1 MKPVRGFFECHVY
14 QCLLKGTNFDC
25 FASERL
31 ICYTI
36 VIYNLLC
43 EERGM
48 HMEYRII
55 IDSCGDLPLQ
65 MKEDP
70 HIVSVPLTLRV
81 GDVEIIDDE
90 TFDQKDFLEKV
101 AACEE
106 CPKSACPSPD
116 CYLQACQGADRVYIV
131 TLSAELSGSYNS
143 ALLAA
148 RMFEDE
154 NPGCR
159 CHVFNSRSA
168 SVGQTLIGLNIQDLE
183 QMGASFDEV
192 VVCTEAYIEQQHTF
206 FVLDNLDTL
215 RKNGRLS
222 RIKAFVASALKIKPV
237 MGSTPEGAIAQL
249 DQTRGANKALKLM
262 CAIAAKDVRPGSV
275 RRAAVAHCNCEE
287 RALMVAEEMKKLLL
301 IPEVIVVPAAGVT
314 SMYANDGGVVL
325 VV

>member
-1 MKPVRGFFECHVY
+1 
-14 QCLLKGTNFDC
+14 
-25 FASERL
+25 
-31 ICYTI
+31 
-36 VIYNLLC
+36 
-43 EERGM
+43 
-48 HMEYRII
+48 MEYRII
-55 IDSCGDLPLQ
+55 IDSCGDLTPD
-65 MKEDP
+65 MKADP

-81 GDVEIIDDE
+81 GDTEIIDDE
-90 TFDQKDFLEKV
+90 SFDQKDFLARV

-116 CYLQACQGADRVYIV
+116 SYLHACGDADRAYIV
-131 TLSAELSGSYNS
+131 TLSSELSGSYNS

-154 NPGCR
+154 HPGNR

-168 SVGQTLIGLNIQDLE
+168 SVGQTLIGLNIRELE
-183 QMGASFDEV
+183 TMGATFDEV
-192 VVCTEAYIEQQHTF
+192 VAGTEAYIEQQHTY

-222 RIKAFVASALKIKPV
+222 RIKAFMASALKIKPV

-262 CAIAAKDVRPGSV
+262 CTIAAKNVRPGSV

-287 RALMVAEEMKKLLL
+287 RGLLVAEEMKRLLL
-301 IPEVIVVPAAGVT
+301 IPEIFVVPAAGVT

>member
-1 MKPVRGFFECHVY
+1 M
-14 QCLLKGTNFDC
+14 D
-25 FASERL
+25 
-31 ICYTI
+31 
-36 VIYNLLC
+36 
-43 EERGM
+43 
-48 HMEYRII
+48 YRII
-55 IDSCGDLPLQ
+55 IDSCGDLTQ
-65 MKEDP
+65 EMKEDP

-81 GDVEIIDDE
+81 GETEIIDDE
-90 TFDQKDFLEKV
+90 TFDQKDFLARV

-116 CYLQACQGADRVYIV
+116 QFLRACSDADRAYIV
-131 TLSAELSGSYNS
+131 TLSSELSGSYNS

-154 NPGCR
+154 HPGHR
-159 CHVFNSRSA
+159 CYVFNSRSA
-168 SVGQTLIGLNIQDLE
+168 SVGQTLIGLQIRDLE
-183 QMGASFDEV
+183 RMEASFDEV
-192 VVCTEAYIEQQHTF
+192 VAGTEAYIEKQHTF

-222 RIKAFVASALKIKPV
+222 RIKAFMASALKIKPV

-262 CAIAAKDVRPGSV
+262 CTIAAKDVRPGSV

-287 RALMVAEEMKKLLL
+287 RGLLVAEEIKRLLL
-301 IPEVIVVPAAGVT
+301 IPDVIVVPAAGVT

>member
-1 MKPVRGFFECHVY
+1 
-14 QCLLKGTNFDC
+14 
-25 FASERL
+25 
-31 ICYTI
+31 
-36 VIYNLLC
+36 
-43 EERGM
+43 
-48 HMEYRII
+48 MEYRII
-55 IDSCGDLPLQ
+55 IDSCGDLTPD
-65 MKEDP
+65 MKADP

-81 GDVEIIDDE
+81 GDTEIIDDE
-90 TFDQKDFLEKV
+90 SFDQKDFLARV

-116 CYLQACQGADRVYIV
+116 SYLHACGDADRAYIV
-131 TLSAELSGSYNS
+131 TLSSELSGSYNS

-154 NPGCR
+154 HPGSK

-168 SVGQTLIGLNIQDLE
+168 SVGQTLIGLNIRELE
-183 QMGASFDEV
+183 TMGATFDEV
-192 VVCTEAYIEQQHTF
+192 VAGTEAYIEQQHTY

-222 RIKAFVASALKIKPV
+222 RIKAFMASALKIKPV

-262 CAIAAKDVRPGSV
+262 CTIAAKNVRPGSV

-287 RALMVAEEMKKLLL
+287 RGLLVAEEMKRLLL
-301 IPEVIVVPAAGVT
+301 IPEILVVPAAGVT
-314 SMYANDGGVVL
+314 SMYANDGGVVM

>member
-1 MKPVRGFFECHVY
+1 
-14 QCLLKGTNFDC
+14 
-25 FASERL
+25 
-31 ICYTI
+31 
-36 VIYNLLC
+36 
-43 EERGM
+43 
-48 HMEYRII
+48 MEYRII
-55 IDSCGDLPLQ
+55 IDSCGDLTPE
-65 MKEDP
+65 MKADP

-90 TFDQKDFLEKV
+90 TFDQLDFLQKV

-116 CYLQACQGADRVYIV
+116 SYLKACAGSDRAYIV
-131 TLSAELSGSYNS
+131 TLSSELSGSYNS

-148 RMFEDE
+148 KMFEEE
-154 NPGCR
+154 NPGCK
-159 CHVFNSRSA
+159 CHVFNSCSA
-168 SVGQTLIGLNIQDLE
+168 SVGQTLIGLNIRDLE
-183 QMGASFDEV
+183 QMHASFEEV
-192 VVCTEAYIEQQHTF
+192 VAGTEAYIEQQHTY

-222 RIKAFVASALKIKPV
+222 RIKAFVASALKIKPI

-262 CAIAAKDVRPGSV
+262 TAIAAKNVRPGSV

-287 RALMVAEEMKKLLL
+287 RAVMVAEELKKLLL
-301 IPEVIVVPAAGVT
+301 IPEIIIVPAAGVT

>member
-1 MKPVRGFFECHVY
+1 M
-14 QCLLKGTNFDC
+14 D
-25 FASERL
+25 
-31 ICYTI
+31 
-36 VIYNLLC
+36 
-43 EERGM
+43 
-48 HMEYRII
+48 YRII
-55 IDSCGDLPLQ
+55 IDSCGDLTQ
-65 MKEDP
+65 EMKEDP

-81 GDVEIIDDE
+81 GEAEIIDDE
-90 TFDQKDFLEKV
+90 TFDQKDFLARV

-116 CYLQACQGADRVYIV
+116 HFLRACGDADRAYIV
-131 TLSAELSGSYNS
+131 TLSSELSGSYNS

-154 NPGCR
+154 HPGHR
-159 CHVFNSRSA
+159 CYVFNSCSA
-168 SVGQTLIGLNIQDLE
+168 SVGQTLIGLQIRDLE
-183 QMGASFDEV
+183 RMGASFDEV
-192 VVCTEAYIEQQHTF
+192 VAGTEAYIEKQHTF

-222 RIKAFVASALKIKPV
+222 RIKAFMASALKIKPV

-262 CAIAAKDVRPGSV
+262 CMIAAKDVRPGSV
-275 RRAAVAHCNCEE
+275 CRAAVAHCNCEE
-287 RALMVAEEMKKLLL
+287 RGLLVAEEIKRLLL
-301 IPEVIVVPAAGVT
+301 IPDVIVVPAAGVT

>member
-1 MKPVRGFFECHVY
+1 
-14 QCLLKGTNFDC
+14 
-25 FASERL
+25 
-31 ICYTI
+31 
-36 VIYNLLC
+36 
-43 EERGM
+43 
-48 HMEYRII
+48 MEYRII
-55 IDSCGDLPLQ
+55 IDSCGDLTPE
-65 MKEDP
+65 MKADP

-90 TFDQKDFLEKV
+90 TFDQLDFLQKV

-116 CYLQACQGADRVYIV
+116 SYLKACAGADRAYIV

-148 RMFEDE
+148 KMFEEE
-154 NPGCR
+154 NPGCK

-168 SVGQTLIGLNIQDLE
+168 SVGQTLIGLNIRDLE
-183 QMGASFDEV
+183 QMHASFEEV
-192 VVCTEAYIEQQHTF
+192 VTGTEAYIEQQHTY

-222 RIKAFVASALKIKPV
+222 RIKAFVASALKIKPI

-262 CAIAAKDVRPGSV
+262 TAIAAKNVRPGSV

-287 RALMVAEEMKKLLL
+287 RAVMVAEELKKLLM
-301 IPEVIVVPAAGVT
+301 IPEIIIVPAAGVT

>member
-1 MKPVRGFFECHVY
+1 
-14 QCLLKGTNFDC
+14 
-25 FASERL
+25 
-31 ICYTI
+31 
-36 VIYNLLC
+36 
-43 EERGM
+43 
-48 HMEYRII
+48 MEYRII
-55 IDSCGDLPLQ
+55 IDSCGDLTPD
-65 MKEDP
+65 MKADP
-70 HIVSVPLTLRV
+70 HIASVPLTLRV
-81 GDVEIIDDE
+81 GTTEIIDDE
-90 TFDQKDFLEKV
+90 SFDQKDFLARV

-116 CYLQACQGADRVYIV
+116 SYLHACGDADRAYIV
-131 TLSAELSGSYNS
+131 TLSSELSGSYNS

-154 NPGCR
+154 HPGSR

-168 SVGQTLIGLNIQDLE
+168 SVGQTLIGLNIRELE
-183 QMGASFDEV
+183 TMGATFDEV
-192 VVCTEAYIEQQHTF
+192 VAGTEAYIEQQHTY

-222 RIKAFVASALKIKPV
+222 RIKAFMASALKIKPV

-262 CAIAAKDVRPGSV
+262 CTIAAKNVRPGSV

-287 RALMVAEEMKKLLL
+287 RGLLVAEEMKRLLL
-301 IPEVIVVPAAGVT
+301 IPEILVVPAAGVT

>member
-1 MKPVRGFFECHVY
+1 
-14 QCLLKGTNFDC
+14 
-25 FASERL
+25 
-31 ICYTI
+31 
-36 VIYNLLC
+36 
-43 EERGM
+43 
-48 HMEYRII
+48 MEYRII
-55 IDSCGDLPLQ
+55 IDSCGDLTPE
-65 MKEDP
+65 MKADE

-81 GDVEIIDDE
+81 GDAEIIDDE
-90 TFDQKDFLEKV
+90 TFDQKDFLAKV

-116 CYLQACQGADRVYIV
+116 SYLRACQDADRVYIV
-131 TLSAELSGSYNS
+131 TLSSELSGSYNS

-154 NPGCR
+154 HPGGK

-168 SVGQTLIGLNIQDLE
+168 SVGQTLIGLHIRDLE
-183 QMGASFDEV
+183 KMGASFEEV
-192 VVCTEAYIEQQHTF
+192 IAGTEAYIEQQHTY

-222 RIKAFVASALKIKPV
+222 RIKAFMASALKIKPV

-262 CAIAAKDVRPGSV
+262 CTIAAKDVRPGSV

-287 RALMVAEEMKKLLL
+287 RGVLVAEEIKRLLL

>member
-1 MKPVRGFFECHVY
+1 M
-14 QCLLKGTNFDC
+14 D
-25 FASERL
+25 
-31 ICYTI
+31 
-36 VIYNLLC
+36 
-43 EERGM
+43 
-48 HMEYRII
+48 YRII
-55 IDSCGDLPLQ
+55 IDSCGDLTQ
-65 MKEDP
+65 EMKEDP

-81 GDVEIIDDE
+81 GEVEIIDDE
-90 TFDQKDFLEKV
+90 TFDQKDFLARV

-116 CYLQACQGADRVYIV
+116 HFLRACGDADRVYIV
-131 TLSAELSGSYNS
+131 TLSSELSGSYNS

-154 NPGCR
+154 HPGHR
-159 CHVFNSRSA
+159 CYVFNSRSA
-168 SVGQTLIGLNIQDLE
+168 SVGQTLIGLQIRDLE
-183 QMGASFDEV
+183 RMEASFDEV
-192 VVCTEAYIEQQHTF
+192 VAGTEAYIEKQHTF

-222 RIKAFVASALKIKPV
+222 RIKAFMASALKIKPV

-262 CAIAAKDVRPGSV
+262 CTIAAKDVRPGSV

-287 RALMVAEEMKKLLL
+287 RGLLVAEEVKRLLL

>member
-1 MKPVRGFFECHVY
+1 
-14 QCLLKGTNFDC
+14 
-25 FASERL
+25 
-31 ICYTI
+31 
-36 VIYNLLC
+36 
-43 EERGM
+43 
-48 HMEYRII
+48 MEYRII
-55 IDSCGDLPLQ
+55 IDSCGDLTPD
-65 MKEDP
+65 MKADP
-70 HIVSVPLTLRV
+70 HIASVPLTLRV
-81 GDVEIIDDE
+81 GATEIIDDE
-90 TFDQKDFLEKV
+90 SFDQKDFLARV

-116 CYLQACQGADRVYIV
+116 SYLHACGDADRAYIV
-131 TLSAELSGSYNS
+131 TLSSELSGSYNS

-154 NPGCR
+154 HPGSR

-168 SVGQTLIGLNIQDLE
+168 SVGQTLIGLNIRELE
-183 QMGASFDEV
+183 TMGATFDEV
-192 VVCTEAYIEQQHTF
+192 VAGTEAYIEQQHTY

-222 RIKAFVASALKIKPV
+222 RIKAFMASALKIKPV

-262 CAIAAKDVRPGSV
+262 CTIAAKNVRPGSV

-287 RALMVAEEMKKLLL
+287 RGLLVAEEMKRLLL
-301 IPEVIVVPAAGVT
+301 IPEILVVPAAGVT

>member
-1 MKPVRGFFECHVY
+1 
-14 QCLLKGTNFDC
+14 
-25 FASERL
+25 
-31 ICYTI
+31 
-36 VIYNLLC
+36 
-43 EERGM
+43 
-48 HMEYRII
+48 MEYRII
-55 IDSCGDLPLQ
+55 IDSCGDLTPD
-65 MKEDP
+65 MKADP

-81 GDVEIIDDE
+81 GDTEIIDDE
-90 TFDQKDFLEKV
+90 SFDQKDFLTRV

-116 CYLQACQGADRVYIV
+116 SYLHACGDADRAYIV
-131 TLSAELSGSYNS
+131 TLSSELSGSYNS

-154 NPGCR
+154 HPGSR

-168 SVGQTLIGLNIQDLE
+168 SVGQTLIGLNIRELE
-183 QMGASFDEV
+183 TMGATFDEV
-192 VVCTEAYIEQQHTF
+192 VAGTEAYIEQQHTY

-222 RIKAFVASALKIKPV
+222 RIKAFMASALKIKPV

-262 CAIAAKDVRPGSV
+262 CTIAAKNVRPGSV

-287 RALMVAEEMKKLLL
+287 RGLLVAEEMKRLLL
-301 IPEVIVVPAAGVT
+301 IPEILVVPAAGVT

>member
-1 MKPVRGFFECHVY
+1 
-14 QCLLKGTNFDC
+14 
-25 FASERL
+25 
-31 ICYTI
+31 
-36 VIYNLLC
+36 
-43 EERGM
+43 
-48 HMEYRII
+48 MEYRII
-55 IDSCGDLPLQ
+55 IDSCGDLTPD
-65 MKEDP
+65 MKADP

-81 GDVEIIDDE
+81 GDTEIIDDE
-90 TFDQKDFLEKV
+90 SFDQKDFLARV

-116 CYLQACQGADRVYIV
+116 SYLHACGDADRAYIV
-131 TLSAELSGSYNS
+131 TLSSELSGSYNS

-154 NPGCR
+154 HPGSR

-168 SVGQTLIGLNIQDLE
+168 SVGQTLIGLNIRELE
-183 QMGASFDEV
+183 TMGATFDEV
-192 VVCTEAYIEQQHTF
+192 VAGTEAYIEQQHTY

-222 RIKAFVASALKIKPV
+222 RIKAFMASALKIKPV

-262 CAIAAKDVRPGSV
+262 CTIAAKNVRPGSV

-287 RALMVAEEMKKLLL
+287 RGLLVAEEMKRLLL
-301 IPEVIVVPAAGVT
+301 IPEILVVPAAGVT

>member
-1 MKPVRGFFECHVY
+1 M
-14 QCLLKGTNFDC
+14 D
-25 FASERL
+25 
-31 ICYTI
+31 
-36 VIYNLLC
+36 
-43 EERGM
+43 
-48 HMEYRII
+48 YRII
-55 IDSCGDLPLQ
+55 IDSCGDLTPD
-65 MKEDP
+65 MKADP

-81 GDVEIIDDE
+81 GDTEIIDDE
-90 TFDQKDFLEKV
+90 SFDQKDFLARV

-116 CYLQACQGADRVYIV
+116 SYLHACGDADRAYIV
-131 TLSAELSGSYNS
+131 TLSSELSGSYNS

-154 NPGCR
+154 HPGSR

-168 SVGQTLIGLNIQDLE
+168 SVGQTLIGLNIRELE
-183 QMGASFDEV
+183 TMGATFDEV
-192 VVCTEAYIEQQHTF
+192 VAGTEAYIEQQHTY

-222 RIKAFVASALKIKPV
+222 RIKAFMASALKIKPV
-237 MGSTPEGAIAQL
+237 MGSTSEGAIAQL

-262 CAIAAKDVRPGSV
+262 CTIAAKNVRPGSV

-287 RALMVAEEMKKLLL
+287 RGLLVAEEMKRLLL
-301 IPEVIVVPAAGVT
+301 IPEILVVPAAGVT

>member
-1 MKPVRGFFECHVY
+1 
-14 QCLLKGTNFDC
+14 
-25 FASERL
+25 
-31 ICYTI
+31 
-36 VIYNLLC
+36 
-43 EERGM
+43 
-48 HMEYRII
+48 MEYRII
-55 IDSCGDLPLQ
+55 IDSCGDLTPD
-65 MKEDP
+65 MKADP
-70 HIVSVPLTLRV
+70 HIVSVPLTLCV
-81 GDVEIIDDE
+81 GATEIIDDE
-90 TFDQKDFLEKV
+90 SFDQKDFLARV

-116 CYLQACQGADRVYIV
+116 SYLHACGDADRAYIV
-131 TLSAELSGSYNS
+131 TLSSELSGSYNS

-154 NPGCR
+154 HPGSR

-168 SVGQTLIGLNIQDLE
+168 SVGQTLIGLNIRELE
-183 QMGASFDEV
+183 TMGATFDEV
-192 VVCTEAYIEQQHTF
+192 VAGTEAYIEQQHTY

-222 RIKAFVASALKIKPV
+222 RIKAFMASALKIKPV

-262 CAIAAKDVRPGSV
+262 CTIAAKNVRPGSV

-287 RALMVAEEMKKLLL
+287 RGLLVAEEMKRLLL
-301 IPEVIVVPAAGVT
+301 IPEILVVPAAGVT

>member
-1 MKPVRGFFECHVY
+1 M
-14 QCLLKGTNFDC
+14 D
-25 FASERL
+25 
-31 ICYTI
+31 
-36 VIYNLLC
+36 
-43 EERGM
+43 
-48 HMEYRII
+48 YRII
-55 IDSCGDLPLQ
+55 IDSCGDLTPD
-65 MKEDP
+65 MKADP

-81 GDVEIIDDE
+81 GDTEIIDDE
-90 TFDQKDFLEKV
+90 SFDQKDFLARV

-116 CYLQACQGADRVYIV
+116 SYLHACGDADRAYIV
-131 TLSAELSGSYNS
+131 TLSSELSGSYNS

-154 NPGCR
+154 HPGSR

-168 SVGQTLIGLNIQDLE
+168 SVGQTLIGLNIRELE
-183 QMGASFDEV
+183 TMGATFDEV
-192 VVCTEAYIEQQHTF
+192 VAGTEAYIEQQHTY

-222 RIKAFVASALKIKPV
+222 RIKAFMASALKIKPV

-262 CAIAAKDVRPGSV
+262 CTIAAKNVRPGSV

-287 RALMVAEEMKKLLL
+287 RGLLVAEEMKRLLL
-301 IPEVIVVPAAGVT
+301 IPEILVVPAAGVT
-314 SMYANDGGVVL
+314 SMYANDGGVVM

>member
-1 MKPVRGFFECHVY
+1 M
-14 QCLLKGTNFDC
+14 D
-25 FASERL
+25 
-31 ICYTI
+31 
-36 VIYNLLC
+36 
-43 EERGM
+43 
-48 HMEYRII
+48 YRII
-55 IDSCGDLPLQ
+55 IDSCGDLTPD
-65 MKEDP
+65 MKADP

-81 GDVEIIDDE
+81 GDTEIIDDE
-90 TFDQKDFLEKV
+90 SFDQKDFLARV

-116 CYLQACQGADRVYIV
+116 SYLHACGDADRAYIV
-131 TLSAELSGSYNS
+131 TLSSELSGSYNS

-154 NPGCR
+154 HPGSK

-168 SVGQTLIGLNIQDLE
+168 SVGQTLIGLNIRELE
-183 QMGASFDEV
+183 TMGATFDEV
-192 VVCTEAYIEQQHTF
+192 VAGTEAYIEQQHTY

-222 RIKAFVASALKIKPV
+222 RIKAFMASALKIKPV

-262 CAIAAKDVRPGSV
+262 CTIAAKNVRPGSV

-287 RALMVAEEMKKLLL
+287 RGLLVAEEMKRLLL
-301 IPEVIVVPAAGVT
+301 IPEILVVPAAGVT
-314 SMYANDGGVVL
+314 SMYANDGGVVM

>member
-1 MKPVRGFFECHVY
+1 
-14 QCLLKGTNFDC
+14 
-25 FASERL
+25 
-31 ICYTI
+31 
-36 VIYNLLC
+36 
-43 EERGM
+43 
-48 HMEYRII
+48 MEYRII
-55 IDSCGDLPLQ
+55 IDSCGDLTPD
-65 MKEDP
+65 MKADP

-81 GDVEIIDDE
+81 GTTEIIDDE
-90 TFDQKDFLEKV
+90 SFDQKDFLARV

-116 CYLQACQGADRVYIV
+116 SYLHACGDADRAYIV
-131 TLSAELSGSYNS
+131 TLSSELSGSYNS

-154 NPGCR
+154 HPGSR

-168 SVGQTLIGLNIQDLE
+168 SVGQTLIGLNIRELE
-183 QMGASFDEV
+183 TMGATFDEV
-192 VVCTEAYIEQQHTF
+192 VAGTEAYIEQQHTY
-206 FVLDNLDTL
+206 FVSDNLDTL

-222 RIKAFVASALKIKPV
+222 RIKAFMASALKIKPV

-262 CAIAAKDVRPGSV
+262 CTIAAKNVRPGSV

-287 RALMVAEEMKKLLL
+287 RGLLVAEEMKRLLL
-301 IPEVIVVPAAGVT
+301 IPEILVVPAAGVT

>member
-1 MKPVRGFFECHVY
+1 
-14 QCLLKGTNFDC
+14 
-25 FASERL
+25 
-31 ICYTI
+31 
-36 VIYNLLC
+36 
-43 EERGM
+43 
-48 HMEYRII
+48 MEYRII
-55 IDSCGDLPLQ
+55 IDSCGDLTPD
-65 MKEDP
+65 MKADP

-81 GDVEIIDDE
+81 GDTEIIDDE
-90 TFDQKDFLEKV
+90 SFDQKDFLARV

-116 CYLQACQGADRVYIV
+116 SYLHACGDADRAYIV
-131 TLSAELSGSYNS
+131 TLSSELSGSYNS

-154 NPGCR
+154 HPGSR

-168 SVGQTLIGLNIQDLE
+168 SVGQTLIGLNIRELE
-183 QMGASFDEV
+183 TMGATFDEV
-192 VVCTEAYIEQQHTF
+192 VAGTKAYIEQQHTY

-222 RIKAFVASALKIKPV
+222 RIKAFMASALKIKPV

-262 CAIAAKDVRPGSV
+262 CTIAAKNVRPGSV

-287 RALMVAEEMKKLLL
+287 RGLLVAEEMKRLLL
-301 IPEVIVVPAAGVT
+301 IPEILVVPAAGVT
-314 SMYANDGGVVL
+314 SMYANDGGVVM

>member
-1 MKPVRGFFECHVY
+1 
-14 QCLLKGTNFDC
+14 
-25 FASERL
+25 
-31 ICYTI
+31 
-36 VIYNLLC
+36 
-43 EERGM
+43 
-48 HMEYRII
+48 MEYRII
-55 IDSCGDLPLQ
+55 IDSCGDLTPD
-65 MKEDP
+65 MKADP

-81 GDVEIIDDE
+81 GDTEIIDDE
-90 TFDQKDFLEKV
+90 SFDQKDFLARV

-116 CYLQACQGADRVYIV
+116 SYLHACGDADRAYIV
-131 TLSAELSGSYNS
+131 TLSSELSGSYNS

-154 NPGCR
+154 HPGSR

-168 SVGQTLIGLNIQDLE
+168 SVGQTLIGLNIRELE
-183 QMGASFDEV
+183 TMGATFDEV
-192 VVCTEAYIEQQHTF
+192 VAGTKAYIEQQHTY

-222 RIKAFVASALKIKPV
+222 RIKAFMASALKIKPV

-262 CAIAAKDVRPGSV
+262 CTIAAKNVRPGSV

-287 RALMVAEEMKKLLL
+287 RGLLVAEEMKRLLL
-301 IPEVIVVPAAGVT
+301 IPEILVVPAAGVT

>member
-1 MKPVRGFFECHVY
+1 M
-14 QCLLKGTNFDC
+14 D
-25 FASERL
+25 
-31 ICYTI
+31 
-36 VIYNLLC
+36 
-43 EERGM
+43 
-48 HMEYRII
+48 YRII
-55 IDSCGDLPLQ
+55 IDSCGDLTQ
-65 MKEDP
+65 EMKEDP

-81 GDVEIIDDE
+81 GETEIIDDE
-90 TFDQKDFLEKV
+90 TFDQKDFLARV

-116 CYLQACQGADRVYIV
+116 HFLRACADADRAYIV
-131 TLSAELSGSYNS
+131 TLSSELSGSYNS

-154 NPGCR
+154 HPGHR
-159 CHVFNSRSA
+159 CYVFNSRSA
-168 SVGQTLIGLNIQDLE
+168 SVGQTLIGLQIRDLE
-183 QMGASFDEV
+183 RMGASFDEV
-192 VVCTEAYIEQQHTF
+192 VAGTEAYIEKQHTF

-262 CAIAAKDVRPGSV
+262 CTIAAKDVRPGSV

-287 RALMVAEEMKKLLL
+287 RGLLVAEEIKRLLL
-301 IPEVIVVPAAGVT
+301 IPDVIVVPAAGVT

>member
-1 MKPVRGFFECHVY
+1 
-14 QCLLKGTNFDC
+14 
-25 FASERL
+25 
-31 ICYTI
+31 
-36 VIYNLLC
+36 
-43 EERGM
+43 
-48 HMEYRII
+48 MEYRII
-55 IDSCGDLPLQ
+55 IDSCGDLTPD
-65 MKEDP
+65 MKADP

-81 GDVEIIDDE
+81 GDTEIIDDE
-90 TFDQKDFLEKV
+90 SFDQKDFLARV

-116 CYLQACQGADRVYIV
+116 SYLHACGDADRAYIV
-131 TLSAELSGSYNS
+131 TLSSELSGSYNS

-154 NPGCR
+154 HPGSK

-168 SVGQTLIGLNIQDLE
+168 SVGQTLIGLNIRELE
-183 QMGASFDEV
+183 TMGATFDEV
-192 VVCTEAYIEQQHTF
+192 VAGTKAYIEQQHTY

-222 RIKAFVASALKIKPV
+222 RIKAFMASALKIKPV

-262 CAIAAKDVRPGSV
+262 CTIAAKNVRPGSV

-287 RALMVAEEMKKLLL
+287 RGLLVAEEMKRLLL
-301 IPEVIVVPAAGVT
+301 IPEILVVPAAGVT